1 MKPAV
6 MPLPQ
11 LIALGFLESPL
22 ALLVMSDRK
31 ILTCSRAVLDVF
43 GWDHEE
49 LSGQSV
55 RVLYPT
61 AFDYE
66 ATGKRWL
73 RWLQGQD
80 RFQDERFMQAK
91 SGEVF
96 WARATGVTL
105 TPDDPF
111 SLMIWSFERL
121 VDASPTAGLTPRE
134 REVAQ
139 HIVNGRTSKEAA
151 RIMGISFRTVEVH
164 RASIMRKLGAKTA
177 AELVSK
183 VVVIR

>member
-1 MKPAV
+1 MNPAS
-6 MPLPQ
+6 MSLQ
-11 LIALGFLESPL
+11 DLIAVGFVESPL
-22 ALLVMSDRK
+22 ALLVMSNRR
-31 ILTCSRAVLDVF
+31 ILTCSRAVVDVF
-43 GWDHEE
+43 GWSHEH
-49 LSGQSV
+49 LAGQSV

-61 AFDYE
+61 TLDYE

-73 RWLQGQD
+73 QWLKGQN

-96 WARATGVTL
+96 WARATGITL
-105 TPDDPF
+105 TPRDPF
-111 SLMIWSFERL
+111 NLMIWSFERL
-121 VDASPTAGLTPRE
+121 IDASPTAGLTARE

-151 RIMGISFRTVEVH
+151 RLMDISYRTVEVH
-164 RASIMRKLGAKTA
+164 RASIMRKLDSKTV

-183 VVVIR
+183 VIVIR

>member
-1 MKPAV
+1 MTPAA
-6 MPLPQ
+6 MPLQ
-11 LIALGFLESPL
+11 DLISIGFLEAPL
-22 ALLVMSDRK
+22 ALLVMSNRK
-31 ILTCSRAVLDVF
+31 ILTCSRAVVDVF
-43 GWDHEE
+43 GWSHED
-49 LSGQSV
+49 LAGQSV

-61 AFDYE
+61 AMDYE
-66 ATGKRWL
+66 VTGKRWL
-73 RWLQGQD
+73 QWLKGQN
-80 RFQDERFMQAK
+80 RYQDERFMQAR

-111 SLMIWSFERL
+111 NLMIWSFERL
-121 VDASPTAGLTPRE
+121 IDASPTAGLTARE

-151 RIMGISFRTVEVH
+151 RLMGISHRTVEVH
-164 RASIMRKLGAKTA
+164 RASIMRKLGSKTV

-183 VVVIR
+183 VIVIR